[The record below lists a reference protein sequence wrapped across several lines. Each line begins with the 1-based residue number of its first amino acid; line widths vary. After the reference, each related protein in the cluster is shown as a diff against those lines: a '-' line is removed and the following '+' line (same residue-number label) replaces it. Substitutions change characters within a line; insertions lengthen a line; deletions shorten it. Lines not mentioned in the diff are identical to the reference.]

1 MKEKTRLLLFTIFLV
16 IIATACKLMF
26 APKLEWSGFSPILA
40 IALFSG
46 MMIKDKN
53 SSFMLPLIAL
63 FVSDVL
69 IQVFYKL
76 NMFPFAGF
84 YSHQLI
90 NYGLL
95 LLATLIGWA
104 LKGRNFGS
112 LFAGIIAAPTAFFL
126 LSNLSVWASSGPYQ
140 IYPKTFAG
148 LTACYVGGLPFYE
161 RSLVA
166 TLVFLP
172 IVVIAYNLIVKR
184 RTALVLA

>member
-1 MKEKTRLLLFTIFLV
+1 MKEKTRLMLFTVFLV
-16 IIATACKLMF
+16 IIATACKLIF
-26 APKLEWSGFSPILA
+26 APKLDWSGFSPILA
-40 IALFSG
+40 ISLFSG

-53 SSFMLPLIAL
+53 SSFILPLAAL
-63 FVSDVL
+63 FMSDVL
-69 IQVFYKL
+69 IQVFYKVGL
-76 NMFPFAGF
+76 FPFAGF
-84 YSHQLI
+84 YSRQLI

-112 LFAGIIAAPTAFFL
+112 LFTGIVAAPTVFFL
-126 LSNLSVWASSGPYQ
+126 LSNFSVWTSTGAYQ

-148 LTACYVGGLPFYE
+148 LMASYVAGLPFYE

-172 IVVIAYNLIVKR
+172 VVMIAYNLIVKR